1 MTRKTLFA
9 AALAFTAFAGLGAVQ
24 AQSLTSGSLMQPGQ
38 KMQIVSGL
46 GKGTV
51 QQVMISP
58 DGGGIDIVYAMPA
71 GAPESRRV
79 LRLENVNGMLE
90 VVYDTKM
97 PQQMPLATGGTPRL
111 VANGQGMYDVM
122 YDKK

>member
-1 MTRKTLFA
+1 MTRKTILA
-9 AALAFTAFAGLGAVQ
+9 AGLALAAFTTAAQ
-24 AQSLTSGSLMQPGQ
+24 AQGLMQPGQ
-38 KMQIVSGL
+38 RLQITGGL

-90 VVYDTKM
+90 VVYDIAM
-97 PQQMPLATGGTPRL
+97 PQSMKLGTGGTPRL
-111 VANGQGMYDVM
+111 IAKGEGMYEVV

>member
-1 MTRKTLFA
+1 MTRKTILA
-9 AALAFTAFAGLGAVQ
+9 AALALAGFIGTAEAQGL
-24 AQSLTSGSLMQPGQ
+24 LQPGQ
-38 KMQIVSGL
+38 RMQVVAGL

-90 VVYDTKM
+90 VIYDTAM
-97 PQQMPLATGGTPRL
+97 PQSMALGTGGTPRL
-111 VANGQGMYDVM
+111 IANGQGMYDVT

>member
-1 MTRKTLFA
+1 MNRNTIIA
-9 AALAFTAFAGLGAVQ
+9 AGLVLAAFAVTAQ
-24 AQSLTSGSLMQPGQ
+24 AQGLLQPGQ
-38 KMQIVSGL
+38 RMQVAAGL

-90 VVYDTKM
+90 VVYDTAM
-97 PQQMPLATGGTPRL
+97 PQAMKLGAGGTPVL
-111 VANGQGMYDVM
+111 TANGQGMYDVT
-122 YDKK
+122 YDRK

>member
-1 MTRKTLFA
+1 MSRKIILA
-9 AALAFTAFAGLGAVQ
+9 VALTAFAGIGAAQ
-24 AQSLTSGSLMQPGQ
+24 AQRQATAAMMQPGQ
-38 KMQIVSGL
+38 RMQIAAGL

-90 VVYDTKM
+90 VIYDTAM
-97 PQQMPLATGGTPRL
+97 PQPMRLGSGGTPRL
-111 VANGQGMYDVM
+111 TPNGQGMYDVT